1 MIDRQPEHEG
11 LAKTVMLIGA
21 MALLV
26 SLTAS
31 LTLILWP
38 L

>member
-1 MIDRQPEHEG
+1 MIDRQPEHESLG
-11 LAKTVMLIGA
+11 KTVILIGA

-31 LTLILWP
+31 LTLLLWP